1 MNYLHEP
8 CGNFPINVD
17 PEQLIFFSTRGMSRS
32 LDSLNIPDKTKHYV
46 KMILNPLLEDLVTK
60 LIRDQ
65 PENPA
70 QYMYDL
76 LGQVSGV
83 HAALEREVARL
94 KVR

>member
-1 MNYLHEP
+1 
-8 CGNFPINVD
+8 
-17 PEQLIFFSTRGMSRS
+17 MSRS
-32 LDSLNIPDKTKHYV
+32 LDSLNIPDKTKQYV
-46 KMILNPLLEDLVTK
+46 KTILNPLLEDLVTK

-83 HAALEREVARL
+83 HAALEREVATL
-94 KVR
+94 KV